1 MSHRGKAYFIIFFT
15 HFHNLDLKIVG
26 MGAEPSLVRRKKGWL
41 SLFKSSLWVTKAWTS
56 VYYVFCHQTLFWVW
70 ATFYWWTETPC
81 TKLAQLLGL
90 RSDCIPA
97 TNSNCSNWFIQSL
110 SQVHQ
115 TQVSERKALLAGC
128 KRVKRDN
135 DI

>member
-15 HFHNLDLKIVG
+15 HFHNLDLKRVG

-41 SLFKSSLWVTKAWTS
+41 SSFKSSLWVTKTWTS

-97 TNSNCSNWFIQSL
+97 TNSNCSTKILLESYRASL
-110 SQVHQ
+110 KYVKIKQVKEIIASRMQ
-115 TQVSERKALLAGC
+115 KS
-128 KRVKRDN
+128 
-135 DI
+135 